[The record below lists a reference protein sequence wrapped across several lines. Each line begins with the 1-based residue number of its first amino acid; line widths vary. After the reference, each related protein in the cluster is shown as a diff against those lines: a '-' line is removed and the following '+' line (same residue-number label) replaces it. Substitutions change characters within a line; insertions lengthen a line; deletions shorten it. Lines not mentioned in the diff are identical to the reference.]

1 MGEKEIGKRSEP
13 RGSLETGS
21 AILSPPHATAGLASL
36 ADIFPIWPRFLTFSP
51 NAEPNGEVT
60 GSVHT
65 ESFSKA
71 VQHGPSP
78 ILYQKETVLVSLPPI
93 RSSTHI
99 RVVARYKYG
108 ISALVPPTSFRGE
121 TVGGVAKCL
130 LFFLAY
136 QKSGVKDSTCVNK
149 GLSLRIYESCP
160 V

>member
-36 ADIFPIWPRFLTFSP
+36 ADIFPIWPRFLTFSST
-51 NAEPNGEVT
+51 AEPNGEVT

-99 RVVARYKYG
+99 RVVTRYKYG

-121 TVGGVAKCL
+121 TVGGVAKCW

-136 QKSGVKDSTCVNK
+136 QKTRRK
-149 GLSLRIYESCP
+149 G
-160 V
+160 